1 MLSVCEQEISG
12 HTIKRE
18 AMARDLNRARRQINA
33 RAACAAA
40 RKLQKVC
47 PHPAAYLQQPRPAE
61 TIEAHHGTHPRRI
74 LLITMSFNLVEEFAR
89 AEFMC
94 LSVHSAAR
102 VFAPLLARPPL
113 LFRPIFP
120 SIQASC
126 DKHPARARHYGPRCD
141 APSPRAWPLSPT
153 SCEAPPIAPVS
164 RSHHSERAHLRA

>member
-102 VFAPLLARPPL
+102 VFAPLLARLPTAVDFDERATAML
-113 LFRPIFP
+113 RVFDVAAHDLFGR
-120 SIQASC
+120 
-126 DKHPARARHYGPRCD
+126 
-141 APSPRAWPLSPT
+141 APSQQLASEHTAMQDQLAPIVERVPVVKHDPRNSAL
-153 SCEAPPIAPVS
+153 A
-164 RSHHSERAHLRA
+164 